1 MNRFISKTAATLGLA
16 TMSAVFMPQAQ
27 ALDWVISPDANALA
41 FGVTVVDGSAQLGS
55 KDTSQPMGIFGAG
68 FTVNSSDGVTVKFD
82 SDLYTWDS
90 YNAPGVAGTG
100 YWDAFIVTIS
110 TAGYYWDLPKQD
122 PVLSNPSTFVWG
134 GQNFADNKLES
145 YITAPGKTDQVTL
158 YDNDNTKYYVSL
170 VLDTK
175 TLPNADTA
183 HPSWGSFHVSVV
195 PEPETYAMMLVG
207 LGLLGF
213 TARSRKSNT
222 FA

>member
-1 MNRFISKTAATLGLA
+1 MKNFFNKTAATLGLA
-16 TMSAVFMPQAQ
+16 TMSAVFVPQAQ
-27 ALDWVISPDANALA
+27 ALDWVISPDANTLA
-41 FGVTVVDGSAQLGS
+41 YGVTVIDGLAQFGA
-55 KDTSQPMGIFGAG
+55 KDTSQPTGIFGAG
-68 FTVNSSDGVTVKFD
+68 FTVNSLDGVTVKFD
-82 SDLYTWDS
+82 SDLYTYDS
-90 YNAPGVAGTG
+90 YNAPTVAGTG
-100 YWDAFIVTIS
+100 YFDAFIVTIS
-110 TAGYYWDLPKQD
+110 TLGYYWDTPHTD
-122 PVLSNPSTFVWG
+122 PMPSSASTFVWG
-134 GQNFADNKLES
+134 GQNYADNKLES

-158 YDNDNTKYYVSL
+158 YDTDHTKYYVSV

-175 TLPNADTA
+175 TLPAADTL

>member
-1 MNRFISKTAATLGLA
+1 MKGFISKAAAILGLA
-16 TMSAVFMPQAQ
+16 MSAMFVPQAQ
-27 ALDWVISPDANALA
+27 ALDWVISPDKNTAA
-41 FGVTVVDGSAQLGS
+41 FGVTVVDGVAQIGS
-55 KDTSQPMGIFGAG
+55 PDSSQPMGIFGAG
-68 FTVNSSDGVTVKFD
+68 FTVNSPDGVTVKFD

-90 YNAPGVAGTG
+90 YNAPGADGTG

-110 TAGYYWDLPKQD
+110 TVGYYWDLPQQD
-122 PVLSNPSTFVWG
+122 PVLSSPSTFVWG
-134 GQNFADNKLES
+134 GQNFADSKLES

-158 YDNDNTKYYVSL
+158 YNTDATKYYVSV

-175 TLPNADTA
+175 TLPNADTS